1 MVISLGGLIVV
12 QSYLLNYAFKIKEQ
26 AFDRNVMAALSST
39 VQKLETREVA
49 SGVFHVGAATEDDSL
64 SSNYKMEFVMIDSD
78 SLCSDSLS
86 WIDDRSPGL
95 VRLEN
100 DSVIYAVND
109 PQHVTLQVYD
119 PVSKQSKTL
128 VDTFKLPGQY
138 SISYKFS
145 KNSDQQFMLRY
156 RTGNTSEV
164 YSFPDSGKPI
174 ILKSPSQSGE
184 KRRMIT
190 AVIDQMAMAE
200 WEPIEKRVD
209 QQVLDSLLL
218 ASLTESGIDL
228 DPAYGVLLDNQDSIP
243 IIKNAAYSEAVKES
257 DFKTQLFPHDYF
269 ENNASLAL
277 FFPGRQA
284 YLWKQMGPLM
294 AASII
299 FMVIIILSFAYT
311 IYTIVAQKRFA
322 GLLVNFINNM
332 THEFKT
338 PISTVSLA
346 SEAISRPDVIA
357 DKEKVS
363 RYNNMIQSE
372 NRRMRGQVEKILQ
385 MAVLEEGD
393 YELKLEDVDVHRVI
407 EKAVASIALQVENRQ
422 GHVDCSLA
430 AENPIIKADAVH
442 LENIINNI
450 LDNANKY
457 SFQNP
462 QIRVSTQNQ
471 DHGIMVSIEDNGMGI
486 SEKDKKQVFEKYYR
500 VASGNLHDVKG
511 FGLGLSYVR
520 LMVEAHG
527 GKISLESKEGR
538 GTAVKIY
545 FPFDAEADK

>member
-1 MVISLGGLIVV
+1 
-12 QSYLLNYAFKIKEQ
+12 
-26 AFDRNVMAALSST
+26 
-39 VQKLETREVA
+39 
-49 SGVFHVGAATEDDSL
+49 
-64 SSNYKMEFVMIDSD
+64 
-78 SLCSDSLS
+78 
-86 WIDDRSPGL
+86 
-95 VRLEN
+95 
-100 DSVIYAVND
+100 
-109 PQHVTLQVYD
+109 
-119 PVSKQSKTL
+119 
-128 VDTFKLPGQY
+128 
-138 SISYKFS
+138 
-145 KNSDQQFMLRY
+145 
-156 RTGNTSEV
+156 
-164 YSFPDSGKPI
+164 
-174 ILKSPSQSGE
+174 
-184 KRRMIT
+184 
-190 AVIDQMAMAE
+190 
-200 WEPIEKRVD
+200 
-209 QQVLDSLLL
+209 
-218 ASLTESGIDL
+218 
-228 DPAYGVLLDNQDSIP
+228 
-243 IIKNAAYSEAVKES
+243 
-257 DFKTQLFPHDYF
+257 
-269 ENNASLAL
+269 
-277 FFPGRQA
+277 
-284 YLWKQMGPLM
+284 
-294 AASII
+294 
-299 FMVIIILSFAYT
+299 
-311 IYTIVAQKRFA
+311 
-322 GLLVNFINNM
+322 M